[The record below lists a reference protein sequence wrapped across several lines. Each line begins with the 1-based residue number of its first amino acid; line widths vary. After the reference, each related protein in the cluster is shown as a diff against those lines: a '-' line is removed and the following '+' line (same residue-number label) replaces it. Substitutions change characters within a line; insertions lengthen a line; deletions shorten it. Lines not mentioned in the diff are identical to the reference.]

1 MEVYR
6 NNLVYLLG
14 LFFLLSTLYQG
25 PTGVLAGIGQPA
37 NDPLYTR
44 PQGLLSR
51 PRLSKHPSLPPI
63 REEAYDPLYKR
74 PGELDGRTR
83 GLKQPSLPRIPE
95 EATMAPSRWQRR
107 VEEIRMQLLRGGGPR
122 PITAF
127 IHHLPWG
134 PQAQGHGH
142 GNLPPGA
149 RNRAPFGPNHRGRG

>member
-1 MEVYR
+1 M
-6 NNLVYLLG
+6 LVSCAKLPFLLG
-14 LFFLLSTLYQG
+14 LFSVLSAFDQG
-25 PTGVLAGIGQPA
+25 PTHVIAVTPKTA

-95 EATMAPSRWQRR
+95 E
-107 VEEIRMQLLRGGGPR
+107 V
-122 PITAF
+122 
-127 IHHLPWG
+127 PWG